1 MRILHVTREGQSDQR
16 YGLGKSLQPIV
27 QALTLNG
34 HTTTYL
40 TRDDLNQSQKDNFQ
54 RWVKI
59 IAGSFF
65 SQSLKGVMRALVER
79 IQMGYVSMAL
89 AVKDGYT
96 HVHAHDPWIGLGVLF
111 GKWRLK
117 PQNLRW
123 GITQHGFGSYAAA
136 TLEDGLTQSKS
147 VHKALIYL
155 EKWILS
161 KASWVVSPT
170 HLALQALAQ
179 DLSVTKIPQHWQVVP
194 HSLPG
199 LGQLSTPTNRSQ
211 LGWTDQD
218 FVVLAV
224 GRIVPLKQFDLLV
237 RVCSSLSKKYPN
249 LKLQILGDGDTA
261 YLWTIAQNL
270 EFADRLSVTSADNI
284 EGYYASAN
292 IYVSTSR
299 SESFGMA
306 NLEALGAG
314 LPCVLSAAG
323 GVSEVAGSGAWLID
337 CNQESLSAAIAA
349 LIESESLRK
358 FWRQQALERVSGW
371 PSIADVASKYETI
384 YR

>member
-155 EKWILS
+155 E
-161 KASWVVSPT
+161 
-170 HLALQALAQ
+170 
-179 DLSVTKIPQHWQVVP
+179 
-194 HSLPG
+194 
-199 LGQLSTPTNRSQ
+199 
-211 LGWTDQD
+211 
-218 FVVLAV
+218 
-224 GRIVPLKQFDLLV
+224 
-237 RVCSSLSKKYPN
+237 
-249 LKLQILGDGDTA
+249 
-261 YLWTIAQNL
+261 
-270 EFADRLSVTSADNI
+270 
-284 EGYYASAN
+284 
-292 IYVSTSR
+292 
-299 SESFGMA
+299 
-306 NLEALGAG
+306 
-314 LPCVLSAAG
+314 
-323 GVSEVAGSGAWLID
+323 
-337 CNQESLSAAIAA
+337 
-349 LIESESLRK
+349 
-358 FWRQQALERVSGW
+358 
-371 PSIADVASKYETI
+371 
-384 YR
+384 